1 MELKVLSLFSGC
13 GGLDLG
19 FAQNGYEIVG
29 AFDHWGPAVECHNH
43 NAKLLG
49 GHAEKR
55 SLALDDRE
63 ISLKDLPKVDV
74 VLGGPPCQ
82 GFSFAGKQRIDDPRN
97 KLYLDFKRIV
107 GHLTPRVFL
116 MENVRGLEKMALE
129 AVQQSFH
136 EIGYQVTIQ
145 RVDCT
150 LLGLA
155 QRRERIIIVGSR
167 EQDKKFQ
174 TPDIFLGSLFGG
186 TVDPV
191 ALIDVIKDLPQPQSG
206 RGAAGPSL
214 HFLDDHQFLPFSAL
228 EQTFIPH
235 IPNGGYFRNAPRE
248 ALPTRLKKIFDDP
261 ARYKNPRLFPKPS
274 PFKPAQTI
282 PASTSPSIGGVIAPD
297 LIYKDGECM
306 PVPVDENTVDGIYTS
321 PVGSRRF
328 TAREAARL
336 QGFPDEFLFTGSLS
350 SKTKMIGNAVPVPL
364 GRLFAK
370 EIKNQFFS

>member
-1 MELKVLSLFSGC
+1 M
-13 GGLDLG
+13 G
-19 FAQNGYEIVG
+19 FAQEGYQIVA

-49 GHAEKR
+49 GHAHKK
-55 SLALDDRE
+55 SLALDDGE
-63 ISLKDLPKVDV
+63 IELNDLPNVDV

-107 GHLTPRVFL
+107 GHLRPRVFL

-129 AVQQSFH
+129 AVQKSFH

-145 RVDCT
+145 RADCT

-155 QRRERIIIVGSR
+155 QRRERIIIIGSR
-167 EQDKKFQ
+167 ENDKKFQ
-174 TPDIFLGSLFGG
+174 TPDIFLGSLFGAASE
-186 TVDPV
+186 PV
-191 ALIDVIKDLPQPQSG
+191 ALSDVNRDLPEPQSG
-206 RGAAGPSL
+206 RGASGASSN
-214 HFLDDHQFLPFSAL
+214 FLDDHQFLPFSPL
-228 EQTFIPH
+228 EQMFIPH
-235 IPNGGYFRNAPRE
+235 IPNGGYFRHAPRE
-248 ALPTRLKKIFDDP
+248 VLPARLQKIFDDP
-261 ARYKNPRLFPKPS
+261 ARYKNPRLFPKPN
-274 PFKPAQTI
+274 PFKSAQTI

-297 LIYKDGECM
+297 LIYKQGECV
-306 PVPVDENTVDGIYTS
+306 PVPAEEHTKSGVYTS

-370 EIKNQFFS
+370 EIKEQFFS